1 MENPME
7 KESTLGQ
14 MGRCMKVSGSTGL
27 KRARGFGKE
36 YLATLTLENGDSQKQ
51 LAMAC
56 INGRMETSTKESGS
70 TA

>member
-1 MENPME
+1 
-7 KESTLGQ
+7 
-14 MGRCMKVSGSTGL
+14 MKVSGSTGL
-27 KRARGFGKE
+27 KRAREFGKE